1 MKGTNFRR
9 FFLAIF
15 LVVIFVGSAF
25 ADKGVFN
32 AKVTPDEAFV
42 NEPTTV
48 TVTAEIGSEN
58 LYISSVRAYKTT
70 ADGKPIAFLG
80 QMYDDGTHGDAIE
93 ADTIFTMQFTVNEP
107 VKSTIYVRVTAA
119 YRRDRNR
126 YLSPVMK
133 INIFEH
139 LAPDAPAEHANTLNN
154 VKQNFNSY
162 LTTMT
167 PEDAKQKALEDVLND
182 PYVSDATLSGNT
194 ISVQFTDG
202 TWGMITLEDPDV
214 PSEGAGN
221 AIPPNE
227 LPSNAKYP
235 GNDNLLIFAPFY
247 SAPKTEIPNY
257 AKNRF
262 ANSVFMEFTLNSPAI
277 TKDSAASLENVKS
290 WGDFG
295 TVILNGHGG
304 YITIKGHKYVAIA
317 TGTPTTQTNDEI
329 EKDLQPTDDS
339 PPRIITTDKKVYAF
353 LPSYITKRA
362 KPMKNT
368 FFWLGAC
375 DTLKDSSMWDAL
387 RSKGAKVAFGFTK
400 TVEPSFDYDK
410 FKEVINKMVP
420 TDENDDLLSAKEA
433 YDAVGDKID
442 GWCPFGFCIG
452 GEGAK
457 LELKTAP
464 GWEDFVFFEGGLIN
478 GDFETGDWT
487 GWVHGGENGQVWQ
500 KILGAHVHNGSEAA
514 SLGRWDTSFHG
525 YDPTAEPYGYEWFY
539 QDFVVPDNVTYLK
552 FNWWLETYDTAVW
565 DWFDAYIKDTNG
577 NTLITIVNH
586 GGKPGTNYG
595 PYWNTG
601 SWREESVDI
610 SAYRGQKIR
619 IYFDQR
625 LDGFGDQQRVYVDDV
640 RLE

>member
-1 MKGTNFRR
+1 MKILNLRR

-15 LVVIFVGSAF
+15 IVIIFAGVAL

-32 AKVTPDEAFV
+32 AKVIPDETFV

-70 ADGKPIAFLG
+70 ADGRPIALLG
-80 QMYDDGTHGDAIE
+80 QMYDDGTHGDATE
-93 ADTIFTMQFTVNEP
+93 SDTIFTTQFTVNEP
-107 VKSTIYVRVTAA
+107 IETIIYVRVTAA

-133 INIFEH
+133 INIFDH

-162 LTTMT
+162 LATMS
-167 PEDAKQKALEDVLND
+167 PEAAKAKALEDVLND
-182 PYVSDATLSGNT
+182 PSVSDATLSGNN

-202 TWGMITLEDPDV
+202 TWGMITLEDPNV
-214 PSEGAGN
+214 PSEGAGS
-221 AIPPNE
+221 AIPPNQ
-227 LPSNAKYP
+227 LPSDAKYP
-235 GNDNLLIFAPFY
+235 GNDKVLIFAPFY
-247 SAPKTEIPNY
+247 SAPKIEIPNY

-262 ANSVFMEFTLNSPAI
+262 QNSVFMGFSFNSPPI
-277 TKDSAASLENVKS
+277 TKDSAASLENVKL
-290 WGDFG
+290 WGDYG
-295 TVILNGHGG
+295 AVILNGHGG
-304 YITIKGHKYVAIA
+304 YLTVNGSNYVAIA
-317 TGTPTTQTNDEI
+317 TGTAVTNNPSREI
-329 EKDLQPTDDS
+329 KLDLKS
-339 PPRIITTDKKVYAF
+339 HRIITTDKKVYAF
-353 LPSYITKRA
+353 LPSYITKKA
-362 KPMKNT
+362 KSMKNT
-368 FFWLGAC
+368 IFWLGAC

-400 TVEPSFDYDK
+400 TVGASFDYEK
-410 FKEVINKMVP
+410 FKEVIDKMVP
-420 TDENDDLLSAKEA
+420 IDENDDLLSAKEA

-442 GWCPFGFCIG
+442 EDV
-452 GEGAK
+452 EGAK
-457 LELKTAP
+457 LELKTAT
-464 GWEDFVFFEGGLIN
+464 GWDNFVFFEGGLIN

-487 GWVHGGENGQVWQ
+487 GWVHGGDYNYRIIAGSR
-500 KILGAHVHNGSEAA
+500 KHNGAYSAA
-514 SLGRWDTSFHG
+514 LGRWDTSYHG
-525 YDPTAEPYGYEWFY
+525 YDPTNEPFGYEWFY
-539 QDFVVPDNVTYLK
+539 QDFVVPNNVTYLK
-552 FNWWLETYDTAVW
+552 FNWWLETYDTAAW

-586 GGKPGTNYG
+586 GGKPGYNYG

-601 SWREESVDI
+601 SWHEEAVDI

-625 LDGFGDQQRVYVDDV
+625 LDGYGDQQRVYVDDV